1 MTKQKS
7 FKGRVRA
14 RMDKTSESYTTARRQ
29 LLAKAG
35 PEATPEPDAT
45 PAEPVAPPPDA
56 PGARRPYSD
65 EVIRA
70 NTGRGWDEWF
80 ALLDEWGA
88 AERPH
93 TEIARWVVAEHEV
106 GGWWAQGVTVA
117 YEQARGLRAPGQRR
131 GGLFEA
137 SASKTVAVPVDRL
150 YAAFADPDLRER
162 WLPGATV
169 ELGTVH
175 PGKSIRAAWD
185 DGSTPPGHRLHRPR
199 RRQEPG
205 RPRPPAHPR
214 RRHGRAAPDVLA
226 PARGRPQAGP
236 GGLTPRSESW
246 LSSHLAMSFSSTT
259 LAAAWR
265 RARRRPRSMV
275 RASWRASACCWTS
288 NGCRVTA
295 KAPSSWWAPVFSEG
309 RGRSRGG

>member
-35 PEATPEPDAT
+35 APTTPEPDAPPVGVSAAEASTAT
-45 PAEPVAPPPDA
+45 PPMDP

-80 ALLDEWGA
+80 ALLDGWGA
-88 AERPH
+88 AERSH
-93 TEIARWVVAEHEV
+93 TEIARWVASEHQV

-137 SASKTVAVPVDRL
+137 NATKTVAVPVDRL
-150 YAAFADPDLRER
+150 YAAFADPALRER
-162 WLPGATV
+162 WLPGATL
-169 ELGTVH
+169 EPRTARA
-175 PGKSIRAAWD
+175 GKSIRADWE
-185 DGSTPPGHRLHRPR
+185 DGSTRLVI
-199 RRQEPG
+199 G
-205 RPRPPAHPR
+205 FT
-214 RRHGRAAPDVLA
+214 
-226 PARGRPQAGP
+226 ARGDAKSQVALVHERIPD
-236 GGLTPRSESW
+236 
-246 LSSHLAMSFSSTT
+246 
-259 LAAAWR
+259 AATAEKLKTFWR
-265 RARRRPRSMV
+265 E
-275 RASWRASACCWTS
+275 
-288 NGCRVTA
+288 RVA
-295 KAPSSWWAPVFSEG
+295 VLKQVLEA
-309 RGRSRGG
+309 